1 MAGSSYEPMMVED
14 SQIEGMQMKVY
25 EIKNI
30 EKSTIPKEDLEKI
43 SILKLCEPGKYIK
56 GIGIRDGRFFVLADT
71 ENDQLYLKESD
82 DEQ

>member
-1 MAGSSYEPMMVED
+1 
-14 SQIEGMQMKVY
+14 MQMKVY

-30 EKSTIPKEDLEKI
+30 ENANISKEDLEKI

-56 GIGIRDGRFFVLADT
+56 GVGIRDSRFFVLADT
-71 ENDQLYLKESD
+71 ENDKLYLKESD